1 VRYPPVA
8 ACWLL
13 APLPRARGWPALTL
27 YSADPRPP
35 RMRIS
40 HLLLVAML
48 VAVVAVAAVPVEDK
62 GDDKV
67 RTRRA

>member
-1 VRYPPVA
+1 
-8 ACWLL
+8 
-13 APLPRARGWPALTL
+13 
-27 YSADPRPP
+27 
-35 RMRIS
+35 MRIS